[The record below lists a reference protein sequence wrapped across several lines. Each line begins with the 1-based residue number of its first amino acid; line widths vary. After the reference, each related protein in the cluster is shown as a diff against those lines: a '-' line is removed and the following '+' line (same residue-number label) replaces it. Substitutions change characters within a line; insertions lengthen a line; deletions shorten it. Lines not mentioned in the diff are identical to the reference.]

1 VAVRGN
7 LSSNSVETIRSG
19 VLDGIGIG
27 LFAKVSLADELDHP
41 DVITILEEFIGD
53 ERDVS
58 LIWPKRRFVPARV
71 RRATDFF
78 AAALP
83 QRI

>member
-1 VAVRGN
+1 M
-7 LSSNSVETIRSG
+7 
-19 VLDGIGIG
+19 LDGVGIG
-27 LFAKVSLADELDHP
+27 LFAKVSLADELDHL

-53 ERDVS
+53 ARDIS

-78 AAALP
+78 AAALL